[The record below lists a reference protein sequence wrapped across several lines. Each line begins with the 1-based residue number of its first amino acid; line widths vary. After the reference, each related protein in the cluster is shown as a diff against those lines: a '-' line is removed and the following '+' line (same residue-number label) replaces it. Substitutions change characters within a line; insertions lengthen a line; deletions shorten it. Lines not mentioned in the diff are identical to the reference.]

1 MKWPWIGLL
10 ALVVICVVAGLI
22 QGQSQ
27 NEGFATID
35 HNTAKAQR
43 QQLQWEG
50 ERRYNDLGRIQ
61 NATLPANAVSDA
73 LNQIIPVSTS
83 TGPASRLTT
92 KSMGLFGA
100 NDDGT
105 GKSGDGVE
113 QTGVLAQKIAFC
125 ESVTDTA
132 CGILTDPRYSECGIC
147 HKDGVNSKGKNFRG
161 GMFISADDQIRA
173 NEVAKTNGTRA
184 QYKPTVGTCDS
195 ANFTV
200 MEETCK
206 WKGRTMECEAAG
218 VPTSNNECGQC
229 FGGSGAMIYTGAKP
243 TKFTAILNVSHPGF
257 QNIGGNGIVVE
268 NLTTGEQT
276 KFAPSKQQSVLDPK
290 EAYLQL
296 QEGDNL
302 KISIYGV
309 PAIWCAWFSSA
320 DGKRIVSLDNG
331 VQSISPQNGF
341 VIAGDKRSKKIT
353 KPMAA
358 VSGWDAYK
366 AKVPSTV
373 LWYMRRNEIIP
384 PAILFG
390 QYDVTVVRG
399 SNTWTAPSDV
409 TTVVQELASRGGAIY
424 VNNLMNAD
432 DKADNSRNKLTLKMD
447 NGTVRQAS
455 EKDTVRKLQS
465 GVTINVTMP
474 ATLGDPFYDV
484 DLPKCPAG
492 PMVLTEAGAG
502 MMGANSCYKAD
513 GSFNPTIH
521 CLTQLFEAA
530 GGTSAGTLYPDTAAK
545 AAALVV
551 NGSLDDTIDRLND
564 LGSIALYGTDNNGAP
579 SGFAAQ
585 KDAALKF
592 LGIVMS
598 NPCDGPTSSTGPH
611 SAECLNYLWKTSG
624 NAAPLGN
631 GVNPDTLPYDYC
643 HPAGTEF
650 PLKSESN
657 QQTANDMGSVQAVRT
672 YYNGIFV
679 RSQDS
684 SDFDAQAAAMR
695 ACYGTKINKPSGPPP
710 VCPPSTNTC
719 DWIAKAAA
727 ATWKQIEGTCAN
739 AAIGN
744 DDYIISTTGNQAFG
758 RTIAGPWVNLYGGL
772 SQVDTK
778 GGIHVGVANIGQYAG
793 QYGGPI
799 YKATNGNNWTPL
811 PGAAKYISIGADGEF
826 WCVNNP
832 GNIYRWNGTNDW
844 ILMPGGALQVAVGDK
859 DNVWIVGGNSIL
871 HNWTGSTWVQSKTPA
886 LIKYVS
892 VSAGGRRIAALGV
905 DGNIYASADKG
916 GSWKQIPGNFD
927 GYVSVSDN
935 HIIAGNKSNS
945 TLYIRSFNCSNSTQ
959 MVAKGAD
966 GNYRGEN
973 GTTFTINGNRLTGT
987 GNSAELT
994 GVIQYAQSGSDNVL
1008 MVTSGKGDRFS
1019 FIHKGNTLTTPSS
1032 GDVYTRVS

>member
-1 MKWPWIGLL
+1 MWLGLL
-10 ALVVICVVAGLI
+10 VLAVIIVAGLA
-22 QGQSQ
+22 QSQ
-27 NEGFATID
+27 SQSEGFATINVD
-35 HNTAKAQR
+35 AAKAQR
-43 QQLQWEG
+43 QQLQLEG
-50 ERRYNDLGRIQ
+50 ERRYNDFARLQ
-61 NATLPANAVSDA
+61 TSTLPADAVSDA

-83 TGPASRLTT
+83 TGPASRLTA

-100 NDDGT
+100 ADDGT
-105 GKSGDGVE
+105 GKSGTTLE
-113 QTGVLAQKIAFC
+113 QTGVLQQKIAFC

-132 CGILTDPRYSECGIC
+132 CGILSDPRYSECGIC

-184 QYKPTVGTCDS
+184 QYKPTVGTCDP

-200 MEETCK
+200 MADTCQ
-206 WKGRTMECEAAG
+206 WKGRTMECETAG

-229 FGGSGAMIYTGAKP
+229 FGGTGALFYTGAKP

-257 QNIGGNGIVVE
+257 QNVGGNGLIVE

-276 KFAPSKQQSVLDPK
+276 KFPSGLQQSILDPK

-302 KISIYGV
+302 KISIYG
-309 PAIWCAWFSSA
+309 PPIIWCAWFSSP

-331 VQSISPQNGF
+331 VQSISPQNAF

-373 LWYMRRNEIIP
+373 LWYVRRVTPNAIQPQLNDCTPGGKLLGYPSGGNRIRLYSSDDCSAIGGTYISNGECLRKGGGSYSWDCRSLNDNTPKFP
-384 PAILFG
+384 PIVLN
-390 QYDVTVVRG
+390 VTV
-399 SNTWTAPSDV
+399 
-409 TTVVQELASRGGAIY
+409 
-424 VNNLMNAD
+424 
-432 DKADNSRNKLTLKMD
+432 
-447 NGTVRQAS
+447 
-455 EKDTVRKLQS
+455 
-465 GVTINVTMP
+465 P
-474 ATLGDPFYDV
+474 ATLADPFYDV
-484 DLPKCPAG
+484 DLPNCPAG

-502 MMGANSCYKAD
+502 MMGANSCFKAN
-513 GSFNPTIH
+513 GSFNPSIN

-631 GVNPDTLPYDYC
+631 VNPDTLPYDYC
-643 HPAGTEF
+643 HPAGTEA
-650 PLKSESN
+650 PLRSETN
-657 QQTANDMGSVQAVRT
+657 QQAANDKGSVQAIRT
-672 YYNGIFV
+672 YYNGIFA

-684 SDFDAQAAAMR
+684 SNFDAQAAAMR
-695 ACYGTKINKPSGPPP
+695 ACYGINISKPSGPPP
-710 VCPPSTNTC
+710 VCPSNKAC
-719 DWIAKAAA
+719 DWIAKAVAD
-727 ATWKQIEGTCAN
+727 TWRQIKGSCAN
-739 AAIGN
+739 AALDEN
-744 DDYIISTTGNQAFG
+744 DYVVCSTGNHAYG
-758 RTIAGPWVNLYGGL
+758 RSLIKQEDFNNLYGGL

-778 GGIHVGVANIGQYAG
+778 GGVHVGVSNFGQYSG

-799 YKATNGNNWTPL
+799 YKATNSTNWAQL
-811 PGAAKYISIGADGEF
+811 PGAAIWASIGVDGEL
-826 WCVNNP
+826 WCVNKP
-832 GNIYRWNGTNDW
+832 GNIYRWNGRNDW
-844 ILMPGGALQVAVGDK
+844 TNIAGGAIMVSVGDASNIWIIGT
-859 DNVWIVGGNSIL
+859 DARPYVWMGTDWKLITTN
-871 HNWTGSTWVQSKTPA
+871 PA
-886 LIKYVS
+886 PLKYIS
-892 VSAGGRRIAALGV
+892 VSAGGTRLAALGTN
-905 DGNIYASADKG
+905 GNIYASADKG
-916 GSWKQIPGNFD
+916 GSWTQIPGNFD
-927 GYVSVSDN
+927 GYVSVNDKY
-935 HIIAGNKSNS
+935 IIAGNKSNS
-945 TLYIRSFNCSNSTQ
+945 TLYIRYFNC
-959 MVAKGAD
+959 
-966 GNYRGEN
+966 
-973 GTTFTINGNRLTGT
+973 
-987 GNSAELT
+987 
-994 GVIQYAQSGSDNVL
+994 
-1008 MVTSGKGDRFS
+1008 
-1019 FIHKGNTLTTPSS
+1019 
-1032 GDVYTRVS
+1032 

>member
-1 MKWPWIGLL
+1 MKWVWLGLL
-10 ALVVICVVAGLI
+10 ALVVIVVTGLI
-22 QGQSQ
+22 QNQ
-27 NEGFATID
+27 NEGFATINVD
-35 HNTAKAQR
+35 AAKAQR
-43 QQLQWEG
+43 QQLQLEG
-50 ERRYNDLGRIQ
+50 ERRYNDFARLQ
-61 NATLPANAVSDA
+61 TSTLPADAVSDA

-83 TGPASRLTT
+83 TGPASRLTA

-100 NDDGT
+100 ADDGT
-105 GKSGDGVE
+105 GKSGSTLE
-113 QTGVLAQKIAFC
+113 QTGILAQKIAFC

-173 NEVAKTNGTRA
+173 NEVAKINGTRA

-218 VPTSNNECGQC
+218 VATLSNECGQC
-229 FGGSGAMIYTGAKP
+229 FGGSGAMLYTGAKP

-257 QNIGGNGIVVE
+257 QNVGGNGLIVE

-276 KFAPSKQQSVLDPK
+276 KFPSGSQQSVLDPK

-302 KISIYGV
+302 KISIYGA
-309 PAIWCAWFSSA
+309 PIIWCAWFSSA

-331 VQSISPQNGF
+331 VQSISPQNAF

-358 VSGWDAYK
+358 VSGWEAYK
-366 AKVPSTV
+366 TKVPSTV
-373 LWYMRRNEIIP
+373 LWYMRRVTPNAIQPQLNDCTPGGKLLGYPSGGNRIRLYSSDDCSAIGGTYISNGECLRKGGGSYSWDCRSLNDTTPKFP
-384 PAILFG
+384 PI
-390 QYDVTVVRG
+390 
-399 SNTWTAPSDV
+399 
-409 TTVVQELASRGGAIY
+409 
-424 VNNLMNAD
+424 
-432 DKADNSRNKLTLKMD
+432 TL
-447 NGTVRQAS
+447 N
-455 EKDTVRKLQS
+455 
-465 GVTINVTMP
+465 VTIP
-474 ATLGDPFYDV
+474 ATLADPFYDV
-484 DLPKCPAG
+484 DLPACPAG

-502 MMGANSCYKAD
+502 MMGANSCFKAN
-513 GSFNPTIH
+513 GSFNPTIN

-657 QQTANDMGSVQAVRT
+657 QQAANDKGSVQAIRN

-695 ACYGTKINKPSGPPP
+695 ACYGVKINKPSGPPP
-710 VCPPSTNTC
+710 VCPPSKASILSVSGSHKSSQANGRTYYFITGSATFTASSNVALEFFAIGGGGGSGTANGGGAGGVQTNAGVHAFASQVAQINISPGTSYTVAIGSGGTTGRNGGDTTISGPGVSIRTLGGAHGGTTGVSC
-719 DWIAKAAA
+719 PAASGGCGGGGCPSTGLQGGSNTAFNAGGGAGGNPPEYSTGGPGIRYNGVVYGAAA
-727 ATWKQIEGTCAN
+727 PNASSVASTGAAN
-739 AAIGN
+739 TGN
-744 DDYIISTTGNQAFG
+744 AGANGGAGGSGILIISVPSEAN
-758 RTIAGPWVNLYGGL
+758 
-772 SQVDTK
+772 TK
-778 GGIHVGVANIGQYAG
+778 
-793 QYGGPI
+793 
-799 YKATNGNNWTPL
+799 T
-811 PGAAKYISIGADGEF
+811 
-826 WCVNNP
+826 
-832 GNIYRWNGTNDW
+832 
-844 ILMPGGALQVAVGDK
+844 
-859 DNVWIVGGNSIL
+859 
-871 HNWTGSTWVQSKTPA
+871 
-886 LIKYVS
+886 
-892 VSAGGRRIAALGV
+892 
-905 DGNIYASADKG
+905 
-916 GSWKQIPGNFD
+916 
-927 GYVSVSDN
+927 
-935 HIIAGNKSNS
+935 
-945 TLYIRSFNCSNSTQ
+945 
-959 MVAKGAD
+959 GAD

-994 GVIQYAQSGSDNVL
+994 GVIQYIQDGSNNGL
-1008 MVTSGKGDRFS
+1008 MVTSGKGDRFL

-1032 GDVYTRVS
+1032 GTVYTRVS